1 MIKIRTVEEIVSRMF
16 HKYFKIFEKKELER
30 MPMRKTWDHVI
41 DLRKGFVLKKRKI
54 YLLSRIER
62 EEIQKVLKD

>member
-1 MIKIRTVEEIVSRMF
+1 MEGIVSRMF

-30 MPMRKTWDHVI
+30 MLMRKTWDHVI
-41 DLRKGFVLKKRKI
+41 DSRKGFVLKKRKI